1 MRRATSPPIDPP
13 ATQLLVERDDSS
25 RQDEQGHQLLTLAT
39 AAGAYPLKKKTSELV
54 NDDDD
59 DEDDDF
65 NDDNN
70 VELVH
75 LVEEGFH
82 NDAPP
87 PSSRSRL
94 QRKKT
99 TQQNQQRPPAERQL
113 IDIWRHYSI
122 LISIVFISIIF
133 ITTIVCNNNNSN
145 NENNNISRVF
155 QKALH
160 YITLQLTSDFII
172 NFLAGGISGSVAKT
186 CTAPIERVKLLIQTQ
201 DVNPKVVS
209 GEVIPYSGIIDCF
222 TRVMKEQGIT
232 SLWRGN
238 VTNIIRYFPTQAFNF
253 AFKDSI
259 KSLFPVVD
267 DKETQFGKFFLVNM
281 LSGGLAGAG
290 SLCFVYP
297 LDFARTRLASDVGE
311 DNQQFNGLWDCLR
324 QTFATGGIR
333 GIYNGIGVSIMGI
346 IPYRGIYF
354 GLFDTLSGI
363 NPYESA
369 SSNVVRATSKFVCA
383 QTSAICAAYVSYPFD
398 TVRRR
403 LQMQSELTEDECVYD
418 GTVDCFVKIVKDEG
432 PWALFKRVLVPM
444 LYVPWVPPWYLS
456 FILKSLLQ

>member
-1 MRRATSPPIDPP
+1 MLPQKFEIERHHDHGILLQYSVQHTQTHNTKTMRRATSPTDPE
-13 ATQLLVERDDSS
+13 AQQVVQLLVEKDDS
-25 RQDEQGHQLLTLAT
+25 RQDEQGDQLLALAT
-39 AAGAYPLKKKTSELV
+39 AGAYPLKKKTSELV

-59 DEDDDF
+59 GEDDF

-99 TQQNQQRPPAERQL
+99 IQQNQQRPPADTRQL

-122 LISIVFISIIF
+122 LISIVFISIVF
-133 ITTIVCNNNNSN
+133 ITTIVCNNNSN
-145 NENNNISRVF
+145 NNNNISRVF

-201 DVNPKVVS
+201 DVNPKVIS
-209 GEVIPYSGIIDCF
+209 GEVIPYSGIINCF
-222 TRVMKEQGIT
+222 TRVINEQGIT

-259 KSLFPVVD
+259 KSLFPVV
-267 DKETQFGKFFLVNM
+267 G
-281 LSGGLAGAG
+281 
-290 SLCFVYP
+290 
-297 LDFARTRLASDVGE
+297 
-311 DNQQFNGLWDCLR
+311 
-324 QTFATGGIR
+324 
-333 GIYNGIGVSIMGI
+333 
-346 IPYRGIYF
+346 
-354 GLFDTLSGI
+354 
-363 NPYESA
+363 
-369 SSNVVRATSKFVCA
+369 
-383 QTSAICAAYVSYPFD
+383 
-398 TVRRR
+398 
-403 LQMQSELTEDECVYD
+403 
-418 GTVDCFVKIVKDEG
+418 
-432 PWALFKRVLVPM
+432 
-444 LYVPWVPPWYLS
+444 
-456 FILKSLLQ
+456 